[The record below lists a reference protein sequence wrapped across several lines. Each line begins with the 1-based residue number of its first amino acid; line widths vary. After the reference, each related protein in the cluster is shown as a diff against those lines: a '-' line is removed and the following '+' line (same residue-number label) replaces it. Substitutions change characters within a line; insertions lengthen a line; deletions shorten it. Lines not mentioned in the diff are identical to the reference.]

1 MAWSRISAV
10 VVLVAGSGV
19 AAADGGVE
27 LRERPEAG
35 QVSRVVVELKARG
48 RLQPGPPGG
57 VGRRE
62 EKPLGVRVEAR
73 FAFVERVLESRP
85 GGPRRVARWVVQAAA
100 ARNGEVIPEESAIR
114 PEVRLLV
121 AEVREGAAHAYS
133 PGGPLTR
140 SELELVQGPA
150 DPLCLGGLLPG
161 GPVAIGGRWKVGTDA
176 ARSLSGYD
184 ALAANG
190 LSATLEALDDATAK
204 VRLQGE
210 VRGAVLGGEGT
221 IVCDG
226 SFRFDRMA
234 GQIDRLDLKRS
245 ELRKPGAVEA
255 GLDLTST
262 LSLER
267 RPAEAPAELAD
278 AVVAALPSR
287 PDPGLELLRFTPV
300 GGRYTL
306 LHDRNWHIFS
316 ETTKQAVLRWLDHG
330 EVLAQCNL
338 AAGPNAGRGRH
349 QDLGQFRDDVRTALG
364 RSFGRVVGQGDVE
377 GAAAGGFRHK
387 VAVAGRVG
395 ETGVLWLYY
404 LVASPAGDQLLATF
418 TLTDA
423 QARRFA
429 DQDIRVIGSLEW
441 KEPAAP

>member
-1 MAWSRISAV
+1 MALSRITAV
-10 VVLVAGSGV
+10 GLLVAAGRL
-19 AAADGGVE
+19 AAAGEGVE
-27 LRERPEAG
+27 LRDRAEPG
-35 QVSRVVVELKARG
+35 QVGRVVVELKAHG
-48 RLQPGPPGG
+48 QLKPGPPGG

-62 EKPLGVRVEAR
+62 EKPLAVRVESR
-73 FAFVERVLESRP
+73 FAFVERVLEP
-85 GGPRRVARWVVQAAA
+85 GPGRTRRVARWVAQAAA

-121 AEVREGAAHAYS
+121 AELRDGAAFAYS

-150 DPLCLGGLLPG
+150 DPLCQAGLLPEK
-161 GPVAIGGRWKVGTDA
+161 PVALGDRWKVGTDA

-190 LSATLEALDDATAK
+190 LMATLDSLDDATAK
-204 VRLQGE
+204 VSLRGE
-210 VRGAVLGGEGT
+210 IRGAVLGGEGT
-221 IVCDG
+221 IACDG
-226 SFRFDRMA
+226 SFGFDRKS
-234 GQIDRLDLKRS
+234 GRIDRLDLERS
-245 ELRKPGAVEA
+245 EVRKPGAVEA
-255 GLDLTST
+255 GLDIKST

-278 AVVAALPSR
+278 AVVAALPAR
-287 PDPGLELLRFTPV
+287 PEPGLERLRFTPV
-300 GGRYTL
+300 GGKYTL

-338 AAGPNAGRGRH
+338 AAGPNAGKGRH
-349 QDLGQFRDDVRTALG
+349 QDLDQFHADIRAALG
-364 RSFGRVVGQGDVE
+364 RNFGRFVGQGDVQ
-377 GAAAGGFRHK
+377 GSPAGGFRHK
-387 VAVAGRVG
+387 VVVAGRVG
-395 ETGVLWLYY
+395 EVAVRWLYY

-423 QARRFA
+423 QAKRFA
-429 DQDIRVIGSLEW
+429 DQDIQLIGSLEW